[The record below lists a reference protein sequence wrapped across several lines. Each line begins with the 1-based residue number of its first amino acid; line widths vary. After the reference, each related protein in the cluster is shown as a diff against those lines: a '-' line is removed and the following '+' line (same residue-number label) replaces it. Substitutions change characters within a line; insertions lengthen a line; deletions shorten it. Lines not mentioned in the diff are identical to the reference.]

1 MRINQYAGHVMLQCI
16 TESTSNERP
25 SSIHIEAEMCN
36 TLWPLLFLQSIF
48 AFDEDATDMQS
59 GDKLT
64 FLLYLLDK
72 GDELAVGR
80 IFSEIASSVV
90 NGSTDT

>member
-1 MRINQYAGHVMLQCI
+1 
-16 TESTSNERP
+16 
-25 SSIHIEAEMCN
+25 
-36 TLWPLLFLQSIF
+36 
-48 AFDEDATDMQS
+48 MQS

>member
-36 TLWPLLFLQSIF
+36 TL
-48 AFDEDATDMQS
+48 
-59 GDKLT
+59 
-64 FLLYLLDK
+64 
-72 GDELAVGR
+72 
-80 IFSEIASSVV
+80 
-90 NGSTDT
+90 